1 MNKQELYKMLN
12 DHNNGIYKLEPTT
25 INIII
30 EELLIKLGYDIW
42 HIEKFV
48 EFKYD
53 GELVFYIH
61 KPSNKLYIE
70 DTMHPLGSE
79 ELKLIAQLME
89 AL

>member
-12 DHNNGIYKLEPTT
+12 DHNAGIYKLESTT

-30 EELLIKLGYDIW
+30 QQILTKLGYDIW
-42 HIEKFV
+42 NIDKFI

-89 AL
+89 LL